1 MVYVVFALQLWLVVA
16 AMAAL
21 RPSNRWPFSFLAFP
35 VGFAAGELP
44 VQAIV
49 VDGALVAGL
58 RWWGWPSATW
68 QVVAVLVLGGVIV
81 AENLALIAVQLIAR
95 RVVRRAMATAPR
107 RPLPIGRVGQDAFGR
122 WWRTMLQI
130 PFAPRA
136 MVRTNDVA
144 YGSHP
149 RQRLDVWRTA
159 VTPLGAPVLFYIHG
173 GSWTFGDKREQARP
187 MLHEFVAQGWIVVT
201 ANYRFAPSN
210 PWPAQIEDVTRVVG
224 WIKRNIVKYGGDPDR
239 LVVAG
244 GSAGGHLAALVALA
258 PDEQWRPS
266 GSDLITDWSVRGCI
280 SLYGVLE
287 MTGDESLWRG
297 KGSGL
302 LHLLENRVVQQRK
315 TEVPHVFE
323 EISPYHRIRPDAPPF
338 LVVQGSTDSLVDVGV
353 ARSFTRRFLEVALA
367 PLYYVE
373 LPLTQHSYDLVA
385 SPRSSATTRA
395 AVAFATAV
403 ARPRPTLDP
412 ALAALYEAP
421 PVLVEVADGSDAWR
435 AATEVAAERGE
446 FFVVTPDN
454 PYSQRDEARDDE
466 ADHAEMR
473 ALLAQRGWT
482 WLPARN
488 RDSRGQWPDE
498 HGYALFGIDAAHARG
513 LAAYFNQH
521 AFYVVDAKAC
531 RVVPTL

>member
-1 MVYVVFALQLWLVVA
+1 MVYVVLVLQLWLVVA

-21 RPSNRWPFSFLAFP
+21 RPSNRWFFSFLAFP

-49 VDGALVAGL
+49 VEAALIGVL
-58 RWWGWPSATW
+58 RWWGWPTATW
-68 QVVAVLVLGGVIV
+68 LVAGVLTLGVII
-81 AENLALIAVQLIAR
+81 ALENVALIAVQLVAR
-95 RVVRRAMATAPR
+95 RVVRRAMASAPR
-107 RPLPIGRVGQDAFGR
+107 RPLVIGRVGQDAFGR

-149 RQRLDVWRTA
+149 RQRLDVWRTV

-173 GSWTFGDKREQARP
+173 GSWTFGDKREQSRP

-201 ANYRFAPSN
+201 ANYRFAPAD
-210 PWPAQIEDVTRVVG
+210 PWPAQIEDVTRVVH
-224 WIKRNIVKYGGDPDR
+224 WIKRSIVHYGGDPDR

-258 PDEQWRPS
+258 PDEGWRP
-266 GSDLITDWSVRGCI
+266 DEHDDFTDWSVRGCI
-280 SLYGVLE
+280 SLYGVLD
-287 MTGDESLWRG
+287 MTGDDEMWRG
-297 KGSGL
+297 KGAGL

-315 TEVPHVFE
+315 NDAPHVFE
-323 EISPYHRIRPDAPPF
+323 QISPYHRIRPDAPPF
-338 LVVQGSTDSLVDVGV
+338 LLVQGSTDSLVDVGV
-353 ARSFTRRFLEVALA
+353 ARSFARRFLDVALA

-403 ARPRPTLDP
+403 ARPRPTLTP
-412 ALAALYEAP
+412 QLAALYEAP
-421 PVLVEVADGSDAWR
+421 PVLVEVASDRDTWR
-435 AATEVAAERGE
+435 LATDVASDLGE

-454 PYSQRDEARDDE
+454 PYSLQELARDGE
-466 ADHAEMR
+466 RDHAECR
-473 ALLAQRGWT
+473 TILDERGWT

-488 RDSRGQWPDE
+488 RDGRGEWPDE
-498 HGYALFGIDAAHARG
+498 HGYAIVGITEAQARG
-513 LAAYFNQH
+513 LAAYFEQH
-521 AFYVVDAKAC
+521 AFYAVSATACCVVAT
-531 RVVPTL
+531 V

>member
-1 MVYVVFALQLWLVVA
+1 MVYVVLVLQLWLVVA

-49 VDGALVAGL
+49 LDLALIGGL
-58 RWWGWPSATW
+58 HWWGWPATTW
-68 QVVAVLVLGGVIV
+68 QVVTVLILGVGIV
-81 AENLALIAVQLIAR
+81 AENVALIAVQLIAR
-95 RVVRRAMATAPR
+95 RVVRRAMASAPR
-107 RPLPIGRVGQDAFGR
+107 RPLVIGRVGNDAFGR

-136 MVRTNDVA
+136 MLRSNDIA

-159 VTPLGAPVLFYIHG
+159 LTPQGAPVLFYIHG

-187 MLHEFVAQGWIVVT
+187 MLHEFVAQGWVVVT
-201 ANYRFAPSN
+201 ANYRFAPSD

-224 WIKRNIVKYGGDPDR
+224 WIKRTIVNYGGDPDR

-244 GSAGGHLAALVALA
+244 GSAGGHLAALVSLA
-258 PDEQWRPS
+258 PDERWRPTEH
-266 GSDLITDWSVRGCI
+266 GAPLDYSVRGCI

-287 MTGDESLWRG
+287 MTGDEEMWRG

-302 LHLLENRVVQQRK
+302 LHLLEHRVVQQRK
-315 TEVPHVFE
+315 DDAPNVYE

-338 LVVQGSTDSLVDVGV
+338 LVVQGGTDSLVDVGV
-353 ARSFTRRFLEVALA
+353 ARSFVGRFLAVALA
-367 PLYYVE
+367 PFYYVE

-395 AVAFATAV
+395 AVAFATSV
-403 ARPRPTLDP
+403 TRPRPPLD
-412 ALAALYEAP
+412 AALLALYAAP
-421 PVLVEVADGSDAWR
+421 PVVVEVADNDDTWR
-435 AATEVAAERGE
+435 AATEVAAVRGE

-454 PYSQRDEARDDE
+454 PYSQQDAERDGQRDHDE
-466 ADHAEMR
+466 LR
-473 ALLAQRGWT
+473 AMITARGWS

-488 RDSRGQWPDE
+488 RDGRGEWPDE
-498 HGYALFGIDAAHARG
+498 YGYALFGITEAQARG
-513 LAAYFNQH
+513 LAAYCEQH
-521 AFYVVDAKAC
+521 AFYLVTADSC
-531 RVVPTL
+531 RVVATV